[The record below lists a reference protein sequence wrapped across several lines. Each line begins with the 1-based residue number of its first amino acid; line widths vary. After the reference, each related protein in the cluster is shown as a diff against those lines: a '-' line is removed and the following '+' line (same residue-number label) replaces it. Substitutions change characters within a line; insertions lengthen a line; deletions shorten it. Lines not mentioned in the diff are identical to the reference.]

1 MARLHE
7 LMFSSRMLRLNFLFR
22 KVSKNMSVE
31 VMSQI
36 SELTHP
42 PLDQGEAMM
51 SGTRYPSPVELSRAF
66 SGSMPGVDSSSSRV
80 TDSSAESRPDDGLPE
95 VRSCGLGAAEV
106 GAGWEHPP
114 VAANVQ

>member
-36 SELTHP
+36 SELTRP

-51 SGTRYPSPVELSRAF
+51 SGTRYPRPVEISRAF
-66 SGSMPGVDSSSSRV
+66 SGSMPGFDSSSSRV
-80 TDSSAESRPDDGLPE
+80 TNSDRESTRTNPSTEASTYGVVSLKTTKTKN
-95 VRSCGLGAAEV
+95 RS
-106 GAGWEHPP
+106 
-114 VAANVQ
+114 

>member
-22 KVSKNMSVE
+22 KVSKDRSVE

-42 PLDQGEAMM
+42 PLDQGDAMM
-51 SGTRYPSPVELSRAF
+51 SGTRYGRPVEFSRAF
-66 SGSMPGVDSSSSRV
+66 SGSMPGFGSSSSRV
-80 TDSSAESRPDDGLPE
+80 TNSSAESTPEEVLP
-95 VRSCGLGAAEV
+95 VVISCGLGAA
-106 GAGWEHPP
+106 
-114 VAANVQ
+114 